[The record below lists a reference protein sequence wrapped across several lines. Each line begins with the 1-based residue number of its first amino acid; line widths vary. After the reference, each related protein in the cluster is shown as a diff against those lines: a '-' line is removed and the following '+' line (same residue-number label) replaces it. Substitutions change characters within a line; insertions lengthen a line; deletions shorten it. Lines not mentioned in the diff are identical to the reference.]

1 GPQVMKGYWKMP
13 EETANTL
20 KNGWLYTGDIARE
33 DEDNFFYIVDR
44 KKDILK
50 YKGYSVYPREIED
63 VLYEHPAV
71 KLCAIVGKPDKESV
85 EIPIAYIVLNDEAT
99 ATKEELINFVK
110 ERVAPYKRI
119 RDVVF
124 RKELPLTPVGKVL
137 KRTLREEFTKKGE
150 PTK

>member
-1 GPQVMKGYWKMP
+1 
-13 EETANTL
+13 
-20 KNGWLYTGDIARE
+20 
-33 DEDNFFYIVDR
+33 
-44 KKDILK
+44 
-50 YKGYSVYPREIED
+50 
-63 VLYEHPAV
+63 V

-137 KRTLREEFTKKGE
+137 KRTLREEFTKKGRAH
-150 PTK
+150 KIVS